1 MSPVLRSTE
10 HEVWKLM
17 VVPPIETRL
26 SASKL
31 PWMVNDSPSL
41 TDLVCPF
48 MVTLALAGKL
58 LVREPY
64 AREPWLL
71 LLLPW
76 PLLYKKVIDDG
87 RFLLLLLQIMHD

>member
-1 MSPVLRSTE
+1 
-10 HEVWKLM
+10 
-17 VVPPIETRL
+17 
-26 SASKL
+26 
-31 PWMVNDSPSL
+31 
-41 TDLVCPF
+41 

-76 PLLYKKVIDDG
+76 PAVYKNVIDDG